1 MVPAADLDLTLPP
14 DQAARLTRL
23 PVLAAHRAGRTRSV
37 AIEMIWHDTA
47 EGALAAA
54 GLALCEHRLG
64 RARRWR
70 LLALHASPPGA
81 AATLRAEADAPAA
94 LGHPLPAPLL
104 PVAACT
110 GRLRTLALDPDTG
123 AVLSLLE
130 GRLRAASGEQP
141 VCRLR
146 LEGAADPGLALALA
160 EATAAMAAPD
170 TLAVAALTLAGRAV
184 PAPVPPALAEGQR
197 VSEAFACLLARQ
209 AAVLLR
215 LAPDAAAGNG
225 TEPVHQMRVALR
237 RLRSALK
244 LFRRAVDG
252 PAIQSLLPELR
263 ALSAVLGPARD
274 WDVFLAE
281 TGAAVGAAFPAERAV
296 ARLLAAAAHRRAAA
310 YTALAA
316 HLHGPGF
323 RALTIRLAWL
333 AAARPWEAEAGPD
346 QEALLAKPLAA
357 FAARALDRRLASLL
371 APGPDLSGLS
381 AEALHALRIEAKRLR
396 YAAEFFAPLYP
407 PRPVR
412 RLVRRVSV
420 LQDRLGRLNDATVA
434 AGLLETLGGSGR
446 GFAAGAVRGFIAADH
461 AGSTTKV
468 DRAWRRVRRL
478 EPFWD

>member
-1 MVPAADLDLTLPP
+1 MQAADLDLTLPP
-14 DQAARLTRL
+14 EDAGRLARLPL
-23 PVLAAHRAGRTRSV
+23 LAAHRAGRTRSV

-47 EGALAAA
+47 EGALAAD
-54 GLALCEHRLG
+54 GLALCERRVG

-70 LLALHASPPGA
+70 LQPLHAVPPGIRA
-81 AATLRAEADAPAA
+81 APRAEAEAPDAF
-94 LGHPLPAPLL
+94 GHPLPAPLL

-110 GRLRTLALDPDTG
+110 GRLRTLGLDQAG
-123 AVLSLLE
+123 APSLTLLE

-141 VCRLR
+141 VCRVR
-146 LEGAADPGLALALA
+146 LDGVTDPGLALALA
-160 EATAAMAAPD
+160 ETISVAAAPD
-170 TLAVAALTLAGRAV
+170 TLAAAALTLAGRPLPG
-184 PAPVPPALAEGQR
+184 PATPAIAEGQS

-215 LAPDAAAGNG
+215 LAPAAAGADE

-252 PAIQSLLPELR
+252 PAMQALLPELR
-263 ALSAVLGPARD
+263 ALAAVLGPARD
-274 WDVFLAE
+274 WDVFLSE
-281 TGAAVGAAFPAERAV
+281 TGAAVGAAVPGERAV
-296 ARLLAAAAHRRAAA
+296 ARLLAAATHRRDAT
-310 YTALAA
+310 YRALAA
-316 HLHGPGF
+316 HLDGPAF

-333 AAARPWEAEAGPD
+333 AAARPWEGEATEE
-346 QEALLAKPLAA
+346 QAAALAKPLAD
-357 FAARALDRRLASLL
+357 FAARVLDRRLAHLL
-371 APGPDLSGLS
+371 APGADLSALS

-396 YAAEFFAPLYP
+396 YAVEFFAPLYP
-407 PRPVR
+407 PRPVHR
-412 RLVRRVSV
+412 FVRRVTA

-434 AGLLETLGGSGR
+434 AGLLEALGRSGR

-461 AGSTTKV
+461 AGTATKV